1 MRAPHV
7 IALAAAIVASAASLS
22 AQKAPVNA
30 TLVPAAD
37 RIAQA
42 IDAVG
47 GEARLKSIKSLR
59 LELIGHGFAL
69 EQSERPEGPW
79 LTTYVEST
87 EVRDFEHARRRI
99 ESRRRNW
106 SFPSWSPLAIS
117 VIDGDVAARTNGTTW
132 TPGTPADIASLDALY
147 ALAPEKLLFTARAS
161 SDLRSLPD
169 QLQQKVNQHVV
180 AFTWNGQ
187 RMRLFLNGW
196 TNVPTML
203 EIVRNE
209 TRFGNWGDI
218 TERRWYSF
226 WTLEKGGLLYPRQT
240 TTEWNG
246 FPYTDE
252 TVQVLK
258 VDEPVDAAALTIP
271 DETKAAFAE
280 TAKRPAPAP
289 PTVFNESR
297 AIDLTD
303 WLVEVPGGFNISVV
317 KQPDGL
323 VIMEATT
330 GNEHAAAAMA
340 FARKRFP
347 GMKIKAVVTTSD
359 AWPHLAGIREYVAE
373 GIPIYALDLNVSILG
388 RFVESAHTLVPDRLE
403 NAPKP
408 AIFKPV
414 SSRTVIGTGDTRIEL
429 FPAHG
434 EIGER
439 MMLAW
444 FPGAHVLYSSDFI
457 QRNAPGRG
465 TPFFM
470 PKMLMEVETA
480 VAREKITGIERVFGM
495 HLAPTPWA
503 DVLAAI
509 AAARAQ

>member
-1 MRAPHV
+1 MRAL
-7 IALAAAIVASAASLS
+7 IAVFLLAATTAPQ
-22 AQKAPVNA
+22 AQAPEI
-30 TLVPAAD
+30 PAAK
-37 RIAQA
+37 RIQA
-42 IDAVG
+42 AIEAVG
-47 GEARLKSIKSLR
+47 GEARLNSIKSLR
-59 LELIGHGFAL
+59 LELIGHGYAL

-117 VIDGDVAARTNGTTW
+117 VIEGDVAARTNGTTW
-132 TPGTPADIASLDALY
+132 APGAPAEITAMNALY
-147 ALAPEKLLFTARAS
+147 ALAPEKLLFTALAA
-161 SDLRSLPD
+161 SDLKALPD
-169 QLQQKVNQHVV
+169 QVQQKVNQHVV
-180 AFTWNGQ
+180 GFTWNGQ
-187 RMRLFLNGW
+187 RMRLFLNAW

-246 FPYTDE
+246 FPFTDE

-258 VDEPVDAAALTIP
+258 VDEPVDAASLTIP
-271 DETKAAFAE
+271 DDTKAAFAANA
-280 TAKRPAPAP
+280 AKPMPTP
-289 PTVFNESR
+289 PTVFNETR
-297 AIDLTD
+297 AIELTD
-303 WLVEVPGGFNISVV
+303 WLVQVPGGFNVAVV

-330 GNEHAAAAMA
+330 GNEHAAAVIA
-340 FARKRFP
+340 FAKKRFP
-347 GMKIKAVVTTSD
+347 GMRIKGVVTTSD
-359 AWPHLAGIREYVAE
+359 AWPHLSGIREYVAE

-388 RFVESAHTLVPDRLE
+388 RFVESAHTLAPDRLE
-403 NAPKP
+403 KAPKP
-408 AIFKPV
+408 AVFKPV

-457 QRNAPGRG
+457 QRNQPGRG
-465 TPFFM
+465 APFFM

-480 VAREKITGIERVFGM
+480 AAREKITGIERVFGM
-495 HLAPTPWA
+495 HLAPTPWSE
-503 DVLAAI
+503 VLAAI
-509 AAARAQ
+509 AAAKGQ